1 MGHAGISMEGPQGQV
16 EFTYAR
22 ESKSILFKIL
32 RKSCVRQPGDRG
44 LPAEQGWP
52 CRSWLKVCCAVFQGL
67 PEATLLVRL
76 G

>member
-52 CRSWLKVCCAVFQGL
+52 CRSWLKVCALFSRACPRPHCWFA
-67 PEATLLVRL
+67 
-76 G
+76 